1 MKKLQNAEEMLRLL
15 PSFLAASAAEGL
27 PIEEDLVMRIKE
39 MLEAGL
45 DPTEEIDTYYEN
57 KLRELSARK
66 QKEE

>member
-1 MKKLQNAEEMLRLL
+1 MRKLHNADEILRRL

-27 PIEEDLVMRIKE
+27 PIEEDLVMKINE
-39 MLEAGL
+39 MLAAGL
-45 DPTEEIDTYYEN
+45 DPTDEIDTYYKN

>member
-1 MKKLQNAEEMLRLL
+1 MRKLHNADENLRRL

-27 PIEEDLVMRIKE
+27 PIEEELIMKIKE
-39 MLEAGL
+39 RLAAGL
-45 DPTEEIDTYYEN
+45 DPTDEIDTYYEN